1 MISDL
6 LTDLV
11 AVLVALGV
19 MWLGVLAVRA
29 VRAARRAWH
38 RDRKLITAPLTRAE
52 QAVQAVPVRADL
64 GTLTDCTWCASLEDN
79 ATPCT
84 CTVRC
89 EGIAWCG
96 GGGNAATAIAALIN
110 DLHKGNLG

>member
-6 LTDLV
+6 SADLV
-11 AVLVALGV
+11 AVLVAFGI

-29 VRAARRAWH
+29 VRATRRAWQ
-38 RDRKLITAPLTRAE
+38 RDHQIITAPLTDAE
-52 QAVQAVPVRADL
+52 RTVPVRADL
-64 GTLTDCTWCASLEDN
+64 GTLTGCTWCASLEDN

-89 EGIAWCG
+89 QGIARCG